1 MGYFKD
7 ILKYEKK
14 YRKFTILNILFNIL
28 YAIFNVLSVL
38 AFIPVLNI
46 LFSTERKVITKPI
59 YEGIIGIGNYLENSF
74 NYFIYQKIIDDGEI
88 NVLLFICL
96 LSLSLFFF
104 KNLFRYLASYVIT
117 FLRTG
122 IVKDLRDQLY
132 KKIVEL
138 PVAYFTEKR
147 KGDIIARMTSDVQEV
162 ENSILTSIETIVRE
176 PLTVFISI
184 TIMLFMS
191 LKLTL
196 FVFILLPVSGFII
209 SSISKKLK
217 ANSVKAQKETGNF
230 LSFIE
235 ETLTG
240 LRIIKGFNA
249 ENVIQKKFNSSTHSF
264 KKLMKSVFH
273 RQTLASPMSEFL
285 GSATIIAIL
294 WYGGAEVINK
304 TSDLDSS
311 KFLGYIL
318 LFYTVLN
325 AIKLIT
331 TTFYNIQ
338 KGEASAERIMTVLNT
353 ENTIKE
359 APDAIIKE
367 TFESKIQFKNISFKY
382 KNEYVLEDFSLT
394 VLKGETVALVGQSGS
409 GKSTLANLITRF
421 YDVNKGEILIDG
433 QNIKHITKKSL
444 RNLMGIVSQDSILFN
459 DTITNNIKLGIQNAQ
474 DTAILKASKIANA
487 DEFIQNLP
495 QKYNTNIGD
504 GGNTLSG
511 GQKQRLSIARAVLK
525 NPPIMILDEATSAL
539 DTESEQLVQIALE
552 KMMENR
558 TSVVI
563 AHRLSTIQKADKI
576 LVLKKGKIVEQGK
589 HQELL
594 AKKGEYFKLV
604 TMQSLS

>member
-122 IVKDLRDQLY
+122 IVKDLRDKLY

-196 FVFILLPVSGFII
+196 FVFILLPLSGFII

-325 AIKLIT
+325 PIKLIT

-359 APDAIIKE
+359 APNAIIKE
-367 TFESKIQFKNISFKY
+367 TFESKIEFKNISFKY
-382 KNEYVLEDFSLT
+382 NNEYVLEDFSLT

-433 QNIKHITKKSL
+433 HNIKHITKKSL

-459 DTITNNIKLGIQNAQ
+459 DTITNNIKLGIQNTQ

-552 KMMENR
+552 KMMKNR

>member
-138 PVAYFTEKR
+138 PIAYFTEKR

-196 FVFILLPVSGFII
+196 FVFILLPLSGFII

-264 KKLMKSVFH
+264 KKLMTSVFH

-325 AIKLIT
+325 PIKLIT
-331 TTFYNIQ
+331 TTFYNIR

-359 APDAIIKE
+359 APNAIIKE
-367 TFESKIQFKNISFKY
+367 TFESKIEFKNISFKY
-382 KNEYVLEDFSLT
+382 NNEYVLEDFSLT

-459 DTITNNIKLGIQNAQ
+459 DTITNNIKLGIQNTQ

-539 DTESEQLVQIALE
+539 DTESERLVQIALE

-576 LVLKKGKIVEQGK
+576 LVLKKGEIVEQGK

>member
-196 FVFILLPVSGFII
+196 FVFILLPLSGFII

-325 AIKLIT
+325 PIKLIT

-359 APDAIIKE
+359 APNAIIKE
-367 TFESKIQFKNISFKY
+367 TFESKIEFKNISFKY

-459 DTITNNIKLGIQNAQ
+459 DTVTNNIKLGIQNTQ
-474 DTAILKASKIANA
+474 DTTILKASKIANA

-539 DTESEQLVQIALE
+539 DTESERLVQIALE

-576 LVLKKGKIVEQGK
+576 LVLKKGEIVEQGK

>member
-1 MGYFKD
+1 MSYFKD

-14 YRKFTILNILFNIL
+14 YRKFTVLNILFNIL

-38 AFIPVLNI
+38 AFIPVLRI
-46 LFSTERKVITKPI
+46 LFNTDKEVIIKPI
-59 YEGIIGIGNYLENSF
+59 YKGLSNLGVYLENNF
-74 NYFIYQKIIDDGEI
+74 NYFISQKIINDGEV

-122 IVKDLRDQLY
+122 IVKDLRDKLY
-132 KKIVEL
+132 HKIVEL
-138 PVAYFTEKR
+138 PIAYFSEKK

-162 ENSILTSIETIVRE
+162 ENSILTSIEALVRE
-176 PLTVFISI
+176 PLTVLISI
-184 TIMLFMS
+184 SIMLYIS
-191 LKLTL
+191 VELTL

-217 ANSVKAQKETGNF
+217 ANSAKAQKETGNF

-249 ENVIQKKFNSSTHSF
+249 ERVIAKKFTNSTQSF
-264 KKLMKSVFH
+264 RKLMTSVFH

-294 WYGGAEVINK
+294 WYGGSDVLNK
-304 TSDLDSS
+304 TSSLDSS

-325 AIKLIT
+325 PIKLIT

-353 ENTIKE
+353 KNSIKDKPNAVIKE
-359 APDAIIKE
+359 SF
-367 TFESKIQFKNISFKY
+367 TTKIEFKNISFKY
-382 KNEYVLEDFSLT
+382 KKTYVLKDFSLT
-394 VLKGETVALVGQSGS
+394 INKGETVALVGQSGS

-421 YDVNKGEILIDG
+421 YDVNNGDVLIDSH
-433 QNIKHITKKSL
+433 NIKEVTKKSL
-444 RNLMGIVSQDSILFN
+444 RDLMGIVSQDSILFN
-459 DTITNNIKLGIQNAQ
+459 DTIANNIKLGTQAA
-474 DTAILKASKIANA
+474 TEGAILEAAKIANA

-495 QKYNTNIGD
+495 EKYETNIGD
-504 GGNTLSG
+504 SGNTLSG

-539 DTESEQLVQIALE
+539 DTESEQLVQTALE
-552 KMMENR
+552 KMMQNR
-558 TSVVI
+558 TSLVI

-576 LVLKKGKIVEQGK
+576 IVMKKGEIVEQGK
-589 HQELL
+589 HEELL
-594 AKKGEYFKLV
+594 ARKGEYYKLV